1 MLPEIPHLGTLCKEE
16 KKTKKA
22 MDQHPRCRKECLDGK
37 ASHPSGVDWCQ
48 GRYFPVELPD
58 QEQAA
63 AERVC

>member
-1 MLPEIPHLGTLCKEE
+1 MQGGK